1 MEVSNTIA
9 TLVAV
14 LVIVIIVSIA
24 IVRLNKCAGGFC
36 GGKDQHCV
44 CDGNEKFTTCRACL

>member
-1 MEVSNTIA
+1 MEPLIA

-14 LVIVIIVSIA
+14 LVIAIMVSIA
-24 IVRLNKCAGGFC
+24 IVRLDKCNDKFC